1 MKQIALRGRT
11 YPTDLNHS
19 GTVFGGWIM
28 AKMDKAASIA
38 VEDIVHSG
46 AVTVSVTDL
55 HFLKP
60 VRNGDIFTIYT
71 EIVAIGNSSIK
82 IDVNVVVRCKQS
94 HEEYTVT
101 NAIFTFVTVGDN
113 GNSVNVRNVV
123 RDDISD
129 EIKILLD
136 EARVLS

>member
-38 VEDIVHSG
+38 VEEIVDSG
-46 AVTVSVTDL
+46 AVTVFVTDL

-71 EIVAIGNSSIK
+71 EIVKIGNSSIH
-82 IDVNVVVRCKQS
+82 INVEVMVRCKKS
-94 HEEYTVT
+94 HKENEVT
-101 NAIFTFVTVGDN
+101 NAIFTFVTVDEN
-113 GNSVNVRNVV
+113 GTSINVRDVI
-123 RDDISD
+123 RDDISQD
-129 EIKILLD
+129 IQKLLTS
-136 EARVLS
+136 E